1 MWPDEWCTMDGWMDG
16 WINGLINPWINE
28 WMAYYKDETQGDV
41 NRRAS
46 RVGAGKGAMGAKSSS
61 SLPVGVVVAT
71 GGAVVVVVVAAGGC
85 VVSEYL
91 FIKYTL

>member
-1 MWPDEWCTMDGWMDG
+1 MNTKM
-16 WINGLINPWINE
+16 
-28 WMAYYKDETQGDV
+28 QRSHV

-61 SLPVGVVVAT
+61 SLPVVVVVAT
-71 GGAVVVVVVAAGGC
+71 SGVVVVVVATGGC

-91 FIKYTL
+91 FIKYTMNNHHQYSEHKVM